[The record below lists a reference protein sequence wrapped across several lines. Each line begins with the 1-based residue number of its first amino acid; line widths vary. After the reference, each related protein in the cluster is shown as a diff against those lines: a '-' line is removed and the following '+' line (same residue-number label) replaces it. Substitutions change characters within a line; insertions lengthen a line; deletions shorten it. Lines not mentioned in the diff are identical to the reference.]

1 MTFLEIRLIDIVD
14 IVLVAYLMYK
24 LYKLIKGTVALNIF
38 MGIFAFIVFWL
49 MIKSLNMQLTS
60 TILDTFVNVGVIALI
75 VVFQQEIRRFLM
87 MIGNRYNISNRF
99 SFEKIFESKSP
110 GMMSFYV
117 SPLIRA
123 CEDFSKSRT
132 GALIVITKKSELVDF
147 VQTGELINGVISK
160 QLLKSIFFKNSPLH
174 DGAVII
180 SQSKIKAAGCILPVS
195 QNMDLPKHLGLRHRA
210 AMGITESTDAVSIV
224 VSEETGR
231 ISFFRNGKGQ
241 YNLTSDEL
249 EKRLTEGVDSDNN

>member
-1 MTFLEIRLIDIVD
+1 MTFLEIRLIDVID
-14 IVLVAYLMYK
+14 IILVAYLMYK

-49 MIKSLNMQLTS
+49 MIKTLNMQLTS

-123 CEDFSKSRT
+123 CEDFAKSRT
-132 GALIVITKKSELVDF
+132 GALIVITKQSELVDF
-147 VQTGELINGVISK
+147 VQTGELINAVISK
-160 QLLKSIFFKNSPLH
+160 QLLKTIFFKNSPLH

-195 QNMDLPKHLGLRHRA
+195 QNMDLPRHLGLRHRS
-210 AMGITESTDAVSIV
+210 AMGITESTDAFSIV

-249 EKRLTEGVDSDNN
+249 EKRLTEDVDTEK

>member
-160 QLLKSIFFKNSPLH
+160 QLLKSIFFNNSPLH

>member
-14 IVLVAYLMYK
+14 IVLVAYLMCK

-87 MIGNRYNISNRF
+87 MIGNRYNISNRL

-160 QLLKSIFFKNSPLH
+160 QLLKSIFFNNSPLH